1 MNKQQLKRII
11 KEELT
16 QALSEAE
23 KAPRQTP
30 AQQEYD
36 ALNVMLTRLAG
47 MEAFLLSTT
56 RMKSDEDLT
65 QLAAEQI
72 GALEKTLK
80 QLRIKT
86 QKG

>member
-1 MNKQQLKRII
+1 MNKQQLKQII

-23 KAPRQTP
+23 NAPRQTP

-47 MEAFLLSTT
+47 MAAFLLSTT

-80 QLRIKT
+80 QLRKAA
-86 QKG
+86 K

>member
-1 MNKQQLKRII
+1 MNKQQLRRII

-23 KAPRQTP
+23 KA

-72 GALEKTLK
+72 GA
-80 QLRIKT
+80 
-86 QKG
+86 